1 MRAQRGFSAYEA
13 GSFVL
18 ASPYRRALTVLTVLT
33 ALTRSTFIATS
44 ERVMS
49 LDLSV
54 ANATPAALSLGS

>member
-18 ASPYRRALTVLTVLT
+18 ASPYRRALTVLT